1 MIEQI
6 ETEHLCI
13 RDVVSSDR
21 DAFYGYMKR
30 EQYWRDVPIED
41 PTLDSIQS
49 LVERSLQ
56 EQLANPRTNYFL
68 AAACRKTGAVVGEAI
83 LRVESFWHRRGE
95 IGWGVDDQHT
105 GRGLGTEIGRAM
117 MRFGFDLGLHRL
129 YAQCRVGNAVS
140 LRIMTKIGMTEEG
153 IIRDNVK
160 ARGEWWSSCQW
171 SCYEPMPDDPDSNH
185 SKSLLLGHFPILRS
199 TRETGSVQ

>member
-1 MIEQI
+1 M
-6 ETEHLCI
+6 
-13 RDVVSSDR
+13 
-21 DAFYGYMKR
+21 
-30 EQYWRDVPIED
+30 
-41 PTLDSIQS
+41 
-49 LVERSLQ
+49 
-56 EQLANPRTNYFL
+56 
-68 AAACRKTGAVVGEAI
+68 VVGEAI
-83 LRVESFWHRRGE
+83 LRVESFWHGRGE

-160 ARGEWWSSCQW
+160 ARRVVVFLSMVRVTNRCQMTLTATIA
-171 SCYEPMPDDPDSNH
+171 SHCY
-185 SKSLLLGHFPILRS
+185 
-199 TRETGSVQ
+199 